1 MFGVKEPGCYGA
13 VQVETGRSVLF
24 VPKLP
29 EEYGVWMGHLHTLEE
44 YKAMYEVDEVKYV
57 EDIVEFFKG
66 INPSVLLLNAGVNS
80 DSGLACHGAVFKGIE
95 GFKVDKNI
103 LYPVLC
109 EW

>member
-13 VQVETGRSVLF
+13 VQVATGRSVLF

-44 YKAMYEVDEVKYV
+44 YKTMYEVDEVKYV
-57 EDIVEFFKG
+57 EDIVGFFKG
-66 INPSVLLLNAGVNS
+66 INLSVLLLNCGTNS
-80 DSGLACHGAVFKGIE
+80 DSGLSCEGAKFKGIE
-95 GFKVDKNI
+95 EFKTDKTT
-103 LYPVLC
+103 LYPVIC

>member
-13 VQVETGRSVLF
+13 VQVGTGKSVLF

-44 YKAMYEVDEVKYV
+44 YKVMYEVDEVKYV
-57 EDIVEFFKG
+57 EDIVGFFKG
-66 INPSVLLLNAGVNS
+66 VSASVLLLNCGTNS
-80 DSGLACHGAVFKGIE
+80 DSGLSYDGAKFDGIE
-95 GFKVDKNI
+95 GFKTDRRI
-103 LYPVLC
+103 LYPVIC